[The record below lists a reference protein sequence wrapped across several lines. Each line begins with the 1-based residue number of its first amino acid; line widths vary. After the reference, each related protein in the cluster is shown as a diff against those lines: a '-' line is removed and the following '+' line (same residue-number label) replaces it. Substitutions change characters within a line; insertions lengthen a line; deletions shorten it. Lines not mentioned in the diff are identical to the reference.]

1 MKLPSPVPELPVS
14 DIQAARV
21 FYKSKLGFS
30 VDWIYENQ
38 IAGISK
44 DSARIFIRLKTDE
57 EKKQAY
63 SVLIWLNM
71 NSAAEV
77 DELYES
83 WKNSGVQIT
92 DELETKPWNLREFT
106 AADPDGNRFRV
117 FHDLGAK
124 VEHPK

>member
-14 DIQAARV
+14 DIQAAGV